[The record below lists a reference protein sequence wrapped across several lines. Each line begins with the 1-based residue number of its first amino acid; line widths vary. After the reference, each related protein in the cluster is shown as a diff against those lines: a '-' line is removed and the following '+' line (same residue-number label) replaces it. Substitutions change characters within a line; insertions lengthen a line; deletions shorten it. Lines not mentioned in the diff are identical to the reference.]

1 MGELEL
7 TFTIDFMKIYLEKSE
22 RKVVKMKIIMKKQN
36 AMNQK
41 K

>member
-22 RKVVKMKIIMKKQN
+22 SKVVKMKIIMKKQN
-36 AMNQK
+36 AMN
-41 K
+41 